1 MTSLRRWAEYRV
13 PPVDQGG
20 DVVGQLEGGEL
31 AALLADGHRQGATLV
46 PGLPHG
52 LSVLRSGHDAGLLI
66 QLDAGGL
73 PEAEFGGKLLEPLNA
88 HPAAH
93 IEEEYVAGDLQRL
106 GHIHQAVLAPVLA
119 PIPALGAVVLII
131 RVDASVHDLGI
142 RLNDPALQSGD
153 SGDHLKGGA
162 GGIDTLESTVQE
174 GLEGIGAVLRQIG
187 RVGGQVIGGVGGGGQ
202 HLCPVHVHHHAGCAL
217 CVLTGQLGN
226 SLGEDVLHLLLKV
239 DVDGEHHV
247 VPPAGGAV
255 VHFSDTTLPLVF
267 RSTSR
272 TPAVPRR

>member
-1 MTSLRRWAEYRV
+1 MPTRRPTSKKNTLQETSNASDTFTRPCLRRYW
-13 PPVDQGG
+13 
-20 DVVGQLEGGEL
+20 
-31 AALLADGHRQGATLV
+31 RQ
-46 PGLPHG
+46 
-52 LSVLRSGHDAGLLI
+52 
-66 QLDAGGL
+66 
-73 PEAEFGGKLLEPLNA
+73 
-88 HPAAH
+88 
-93 IEEEYVAGDLQRL
+93 
-106 GHIHQAVLAPVLA
+106 
-119 PIPALGAVVLII
+119 IPALGAVVLII

-142 RLNDPALQSGD
+142 RLDDPALQSGD

-174 GLEGIGAVLRQIG
+174 GLEGISAVLRQIG

-217 CVLTGQLGN
+217 CVLTGQLGD

-247 VPPAGGAV
+247 VPRLGGG
-255 VHFSDTTLPLVF
+255 

-272 TPAVPRR
+272 TPPCRWCSAPPPGPRRCPAGRTRKPARPPPCRQCRPSHSPACRPRPDPGPYMHPSSQWPPPGPADGQRIRCCRCRTVAASISTPERPCSFTLEMKSMSTPSAKT